1 MCSGDWSSAR
11 VLFRSEGRVFQGNDA
26 LPRPRDPDDE
36 CRARHEIPAVHQLV
50 EAGDA
55 RRDPRGCVE
64 RGAPFALQAAGR
76 LDATIDLEPLTVDDP
91 ERVTSQG
98 ILVAA
103 RLRDLD

>member
-1 MCSGDWSSAR
+1 MT
-11 VLFRSEGRVFQGNDA
+11 LFPA
-26 LPRPRDPDDE
+26 P
-36 CRARHEIPAVHQLV
+36 EIPTTSVVLATKYPPFTSSSSPGMPVV
-50 EAGDA
+50 
-55 RRDPRGCVE
+55 DPGGRVE

-103 RLRDLD
+103 RLHDLD